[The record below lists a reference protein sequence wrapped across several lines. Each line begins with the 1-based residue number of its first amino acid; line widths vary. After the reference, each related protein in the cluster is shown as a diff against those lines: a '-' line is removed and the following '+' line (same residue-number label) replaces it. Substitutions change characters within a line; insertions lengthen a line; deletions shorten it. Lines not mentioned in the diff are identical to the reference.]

1 MIFQNQFSAVASVAL
16 VALHLATAPSHAAD
30 GKQPS
35 DSEQPSELI
44 NHPVCWSADEPDPS
58 RHCDFAQR
66 S

>member
-1 MIFQNQFSAVASVAL
+1 MAFQNQFSAVAGATL
-16 VALHLATAPSHAAD
+16 IALHLATAPSHAAD
-30 GKQPS
+30 RNQAS
-35 DSEQPSELI
+35 DSDSELI